1 MAELGTG
8 TILGTGLRA
17 PVNWQ
22 QTGLPIDL
30 IGGYTPPGAID
41 YSLIGSIGAPGV
53 STGVPLGA
61 LGTGLY
67 WSAPGTGL
75 QAPNVGIQALG
86 NNLVFGKNY
95 GGVGGAGGAGGT
107 SKAGGTG
114 GTGGAGTGL
123 GWNVETLGLGI
134 QGLAAI
140 GGLYNAS
147 KYNKLAKEQFNFTKE
162 ITNTNLNN
170 QIKTFN
176 TTMEDRA
183 RARARLDGREDT
195 EAYTKDYMDKNRIS
209 RG

>member
-1 MAELGTG
+1 MGGFGTG
-8 TILGTGLRA
+8 TTLGTGLRA

-22 QTGLPIDL
+22 QTSLPIDL
-30 IGGYTPPGAID
+30 IGGYTPPGATG
-41 YSLIGSIGAPGV
+41 YSIIGSTGAPGV
-53 STGVPLGA
+53 STGMPLGA
-61 LGTGLY
+61 LGSGL
-67 WSAPGTGL
+67 SLGAGGIGL
-75 QAPNVGIQALG
+75 QVPNVGIQALG

-95 GGVGGAGGAGGT
+95 DGVGGVGGTGKAGGVGGAG
-107 SKAGGTG
+107 
-114 GTGGAGTGL
+114 TGL
-123 GWNVETLGLGI
+123 DWNVETLGLGI

-147 KYNKLAKEQFNFTKE
+147 KYNKLAKEQFNFAKE
-162 ITNTNLNN
+162 VTNTNLNN

>member
-1 MAELGTG
+1 MFGFGTG
-8 TILGTGLRA
+8 TTPGTGLQA

-22 QTGLPIDL
+22 QTSLPMSM
-30 IGGYTPPGAID
+30 IGGYIPPGAAD
-41 YSLIGSIGAPGV
+41 YSLFGSTGAPGV
-53 STGVPLGA
+53 STGLS
-61 LGTGLY
+61 LI
-67 WSAPGTGL
+67 APGTGL
-75 QAPNVGIQALG
+75 QAPNVGFQAPG
-86 NNLVFGKNY
+86 NNSVLGKNY
-95 GGVGGAGGAGGT
+95 
-107 SKAGGTG
+107 
-114 GTGGAGTGL
+114 GGAGTGL
-123 GWNVETLGLGI
+123 DWNVETLGLGI

-147 KYNKLAKEQFNFTKE
+147 KYNKLAKEQFNFAKE
-162 ITNTNLNN
+162 VTNTNLNN